1 MTNEEARDK
10 LDVVSGTFTLYSLL
24 VCVIFD
30 SGAMLTFVSSQFA
43 KKLNISIVSLNES
56 IIVEMYD
63 GSLILVKDQYLDCRF
78 EINENIYPIILK
90 SITTNEFEVV
100 VGMDWLATNKV
111 QIICD
116 EKLLV
121 IEPLSGSKINIR
133 GER

>member
-63 GSLILVKDQYLDCRF
+63 GSLILVKDQYLDCKF
-78 EINENIYPIILK
+78 EIDWNIYPINLK
-90 SITTNEFEVV
+90 PINTKEFEVF
-100 VGMDWLATNKV
+100 VGMDWLATNKAR
-111 QIICD
+111 IICD
-116 EKLLV
+116 GKLLV
-121 IEPLSGSKINIR
+121 IEPQLDLR
-133 GER
+133 